1 MLPYFCARIYMDRK
15 KRRLLRSVGLRK
27 RVLVL
32 PPSPRRA
39 FGLVLLACE
48 ALIFQ

>member
-1 MLPYFCARIYMDRK
+1 MLAYFCVRIYTDLK
-15 KRRLLRSVGLRK
+15 KRRLLRSVGLKK
-27 RVLVL
+27 RVSVL